1 MFLCT
6 SKSSHILLVVA
17 IFIMTNLPYYD
28 YTSRLQYLNSYWY
41 VVFPYLVIIFILQ
54 VQITPKNP
62 SAYSSLRSKRSLF
75 KSASTEE
82 NSSKICHRDSTS
94 TNDENK
100 PSVACSSKQPTGK
113 QHPYPRQGSNKIK
126 PMQEN
131 INKIK
136 PMQENI
142 CPGRKA
148 LVSLENKPTPLR
160 PRPVRTEGTLP
171 FGHIASAIKYPGH
184 DEGQLPV
191 VGPAIMGEDISPTK
205 FSKVFRPFSKAT
217 KKQLRRL

>member
-1 MFLCT
+1 M
-6 SKSSHILLVVA
+6 
-17 IFIMTNLPYYD
+17 
-28 YTSRLQYLNSYWY
+28 
-41 VVFPYLVIIFILQ
+41 
-54 VQITPKNP
+54 QITPKNS

-82 NSSKICHRDSTS
+82 NSSKICHRDSAS
-94 TNDENK
+94 PNDENK
-100 PSVACSSKQPTGK
+100 ASVACSSKQPTSK
-113 QHPYPRQGSNKIK
+113 HPYPRQGSNKIK

-148 LVSLENKPTPLR
+148 LVSLENKPTALR

-184 DEGQLPV
+184 DEGL
-191 VGPAIMGEDISPTK
+191 GPAIMGEDISPTK